1 MAVTIDWLVSS
12 VVDGSHGGRD
22 RGVDSVVGN
31 GVGNHGGSVDSVGN
45 NRGSV
50 DSVSHNRG
58 GVVSWGNLEIRG
70 ISILVTGFVIR
81 GPGYRHGCCDASEGE
96 FIYLDNGSWLVGW
109 GRLVVGWSR
118 GWDIRLGL
126 GVGSGSLVG
135 DLSNIAVI
143 SVGGVGHLLD
153 PAVGKSHSV
162 GTLDV
167 AGTIGGLLGV
177 EV

>member
-1 MAVTIDWLVSS
+1 VAVTIDWLVSS
-12 VVDGSHGGRD
+12 VVDGSNGGRD

-45 NRGSV
+45 NRG
-50 DSVSHNRG
+50 
-58 GVVSWGNLEIRG
+58 GVVSWGN
-70 ISILVTGFVIR
+70 
-81 GPGYRHGCCDASEGE
+81 
-96 FIYLDNGSWLVGW
+96 LDNGSWLVGW
-109 GRLVVGWSR
+109 GRLVVSWSR

-162 GTLDV
+162 GALDV